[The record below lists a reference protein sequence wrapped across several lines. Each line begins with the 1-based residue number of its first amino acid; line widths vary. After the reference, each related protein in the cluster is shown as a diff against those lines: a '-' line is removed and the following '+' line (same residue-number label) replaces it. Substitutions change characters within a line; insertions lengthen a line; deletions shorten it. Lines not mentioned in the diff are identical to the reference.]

1 MRKKK
6 RGKKMT
12 KKLLE
17 GFAKDQLFGFWKVF
31 IFKGM
36 LSIKGQLISE
46 AEASNLPK
54 SKRNF
59 SKDFCPSL

>member
-1 MRKKK
+1 
-6 RGKKMT
+6 MT

-36 LSIKGQLISE
+36 LSIKGRLILE
-46 AEASNLPK
+46 AIFRGFKYPKNQTKFLEGFLP
-54 SKRNF
+54 
-59 SKDFCPSL
+59 

>member
-1 MRKKK
+1 
-6 RGKKMT
+6 MT

-36 LSIKGQLISE
+36 LSIKGRLILE
-46 AEASNLPK
+46 AIFRGFKYPKNQTKFLKGFLP
-54 SKRNF
+54 
-59 SKDFCPSL
+59 